1 MPEKYQVKYSQ
12 VLPPVGGL
20 CPECQKDT
28 IRQSRFKSGGVYCK
42 TCKII
47 WKLQPKQL
55 SKLFNLATKED
66 IAEIKKEIGFLREQ
80 MEFYKDLTK
89 QLLDALKKFEGNVYL
104 LTKLPSEEKKE
115 EEKEEIPVV
124 EEKKSKKEEEK
135 EDEINPDE
143 ILF

>member
-1 MPEKYQVKYSQ
+1 MSEKYLIKYSQ

-28 IRQSRFKSGGVYCK
+28 IRQSRFKSGGVYCR

-47 WKLQPKQL
+47 WKLQPKQP

-66 IAEIKKEIGFLREQ
+66 IEEIKKEIGFLKEQ

-104 LTKLPSEEKKE
+104 LTKLPSEEEK
-115 EEKEEIPVV
+115 KEEIPVV
-124 EEKKSKKEEEK
+124 EEEKSKKEEK
-135 EDEINPDE
+135 GEDEINSDE
-143 ILF
+143 IPF